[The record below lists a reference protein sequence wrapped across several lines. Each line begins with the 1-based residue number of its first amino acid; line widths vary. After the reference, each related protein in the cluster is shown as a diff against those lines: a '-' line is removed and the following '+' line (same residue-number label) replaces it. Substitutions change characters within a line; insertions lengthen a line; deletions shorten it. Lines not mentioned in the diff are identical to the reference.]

1 MKILFFQKFFLFFLF
16 FCFFSGCATVNNN
29 IEHDP
34 RDPWEKTNRV
44 IFNFNE
50 KVDRSFLK
58 PIAQG
63 YEKVVPSFIRH
74 GVSNFFMN
82 LGDLLNVVH
91 HLFQLDFKN
100 SGDSASRFV
109 INSTIGVL
117 GISDVAS
124 KFGFTKTIE
133 DSGQTLGTFGIK
145 QGPYVVLP
153 FFGPSSVRD
162 GFGKA
167 IDYIVDPFNSIV
179 KDEEMRTAGNLL
191 RVVDTRSQYLSAE
204 QAFAALAFD
213 KYVGIRNAYL
223 AIRKTQVED

>member
-1 MKILFFQKFFLFFLF
+1 M
-16 FCFFSGCATVNNN
+16 SGCATVNNN
-29 IEHDP
+29 FGNDP

-50 KVDRSFLK
+50 KVDRNFLK
-58 PIAQG
+58 PIAKS
-63 YEKVVPSFIRH
+63 YENIVPTFVRN
-74 GVSNFFMN
+74 GVTNFFNN
-82 LGDLLNVVH
+82 LGDLLTAVQH
-91 HLFQLDFKN
+91 ILQLDLKS
-100 SGDSASRFV
+100 SGESASRFA

-124 KFGFTKTIE
+124 KFGFSKTVE

-145 QGPYVVLP
+145 QGPYIVLP

-167 IDYIVDPFNSIV
+167 IDYVVDPFNSFV

-191 RVVDTRSQYLSAE
+191 RVVDTRSQFLSAE

-223 AIRKTQVED
+223 AIRESQIED